1 MPRALD
7 MLILLTYVAVA
18 AVAAIGFERLG
29 LMSAMSAWTMG
40 AIVFIVAALA
50 HSAAARAQERREMEA
65 EIHNLKASNLALAEE
80 FEAAQKR
87 LDEITDELRA
97 EALERDN
104 ALVHEVKVLEDLVRR
119 VGGPVDGAGR
129 SGPVAASG
137 GPVDIDTV
145 RDALSA
151 NRVDL
156 YLQPVVTLPQRRVAF
171 YEGYT
176 RLRDATGRVLAP
188 AAFIAAAEEAGVMT
202 EVDNLLLFR
211 CVQIVRRLTGQ
222 DRKVGIFC
230 NISLNS
236 LSDEDFFPEFLDF
249 VRQNKDLSGSL
260 IFEISQR
267 AFEERDAIAARN
279 MARMADFGFRFSID
293 QVSHVDL
300 DLGEM
305 ERAGVRFVKIGGQ
318 RLLDALANYETIA
331 GVEAGAIAHQDLAGL
346 FARHGIELIV
356 DKIETESTVVEVLEL
371 DVAYGEGHLFGE
383 PRPVRD
389 DVLEET
395 GPAGGDPPRRLARPR
410 RLTWTGG
417 PASSGP

>member
-7 MLILLTYVAVA
+7 ILILLTYVAIA
-18 AVAAIGFERLG
+18 TVAAIGFERLG
-29 LMSAMSAWTMG
+29 LMPPMTAWMMG
-40 AIVFIVAALA
+40 AIVFIVAGMA
-50 HSAAARAQERREMEA
+50 HSAASRSQERRELER
-65 EIHNLKASNLALAEE
+65 EIHNLKAANLALAEE

-87 LDEITDELRA
+87 LDEITDDLRA
-97 EALERDN
+97 EAVERDN
-104 ALVHEVKVLEDLVRR
+104 ALVHEVKVLEDLIRR
-119 VGGPVDGAGR
+119 VSGPVDVHAK
-129 SGPVAASG
+129 ASPTETG
-137 GPVDIDTV
+137 GNGIDIDTV
-145 RDALSA
+145 RDALQA

-156 YLQPVVTLPQRRVAF
+156 YIQPIVTLPQRRVAF

-176 RLRDATGRVLAP
+176 RLRDATGRILAP
-188 AAFIAAAEEAGVMT
+188 SAFIAAAEQAGMMT

-236 LSDEDFFPEFLDF
+236 LADEDFFPEFLDF
-249 VRQNKDLSGSL
+249 VRQNKDLAGSL

-267 AFEERDAIAARN
+267 AFEERDAVAARN

-293 QVSHVDL
+293 QVNHVDL
-300 DLGEM
+300 DLHEM
-305 ERAGVRFVKIGGQ
+305 ERAGVRFVKIGGR
-318 RLLDALANYETIA
+318 RLLDAIADYEPIA
-331 GVEAGAIAHQDLAGL
+331 GYEAGSIANEDMAGL

-356 DKIETESTVVEVLEL
+356 DKIETEATVVEVLEL

-389 DVLEET
+389 DLLDTAVAT
-395 GPAGGDPPRRLARPR
+395 TPAPPVRLV
-410 RLTWTGG
+410 
-417 PASSGP
+417 S

>member
-7 MLILLTYVAVA
+7 ILILLTYVAIA
-18 AVAAIGFERLG
+18 TVAAIGFERLG
-29 LMSAMSAWTMG
+29 LMPPMTAWMMG
-40 AIVFIVAALA
+40 AIVFIVAGMA
-50 HSAAARAQERREMEA
+50 HSAASRSQERRELER
-65 EIHNLKASNLALAEE
+65 EIHNLKAANLALAEE

-87 LDEITDELRA
+87 LDEITDDLRA
-97 EALERDN
+97 EAVERDN
-104 ALVHEVKVLEDLVRR
+104 ALVHEVKVLEDLIRR
-119 VGGPVDGAGR
+119 VSGPVDVYAK
-129 SGPVAASG
+129 ASPTETG
-137 GPVDIDTV
+137 GNGIDIDTV
-145 RDALSA
+145 RDALQA

-156 YLQPVVTLPQRRVAF
+156 YIQPIVTLPQRRVAF

-176 RLRDATGRVLAP
+176 RLRDATGRILAP
-188 AAFIAAAEEAGVMT
+188 SAFIAAAEQAGMMT

-236 LSDEDFFPEFLDF
+236 LADEDFFPEFLDF
-249 VRQNKDLSGSL
+249 VRQNKDLAGSL

-267 AFEERDAIAARN
+267 AFEERDAVAARN

-293 QVSHVDL
+293 QVNHVDL
-300 DLGEM
+300 DLHEM
-305 ERAGVRFVKIGGQ
+305 ERAGVRFVKIGGR
-318 RLLDALANYETIA
+318 RLLDAIADYEPIA
-331 GVEAGAIAHQDLAGL
+331 GYEAGSIANEDMAGM

-356 DKIETESTVVEVLEL
+356 DKIETEATVVEVLEL

-389 DVLEET
+389 DLLDT
-395 GPAGGDPPRRLARPR
+395 AATTTPTPPVRLV
-410 RLTWTGG
+410 
-417 PASSGP
+417 S

>member
-7 MLILLTYVAVA
+7 ILILMTYVAIA
-18 AVAAIGFERLG
+18 TVAAIGFERLG
-29 LMSAMSAWTMG
+29 LMSGMTAWMMG
-40 AIVFIVAALA
+40 AIVFIVAGMA
-50 HSAAARAQERREMEA
+50 HSAASRSQERRTLEK

-87 LDEITDELRA
+87 IDAITDELRA
-97 EALERDN
+97 EAVERDN

-119 VGGPVDGAGR
+119 VGGPREVGTRTGT
-129 SGPVAASG
+129 GQAASG
-137 GPVDIDTV
+137 GSTDIDTV

-176 RLRDATGRVLAP
+176 RLRDATGRVLTP
-188 AAFIAAAEEAGVMT
+188 ASFIAAAEEAGVMT

-230 NISLNS
+230 NVSLNS

-279 MARMADFGFRFSID
+279 MARMADFGFRFSVD
-293 QVSHVDL
+293 QINHVDL
-300 DLGEM
+300 DLSEM
-305 ERAGVRFVKIGGQ
+305 ERAGVRFVKIGGA
-318 RLLDALANYETIA
+318 RLLDAINNYESIA
-331 GVEAGAIAHQDLAGL
+331 GYEAGSIAHEDLAGL

-356 DKIETESTVVEVLEL
+356 DKIETENTVVEVLEL
-371 DVAYGEGHLFGE
+371 DVAYGQGHLFGE

-395 GPAGGDPPRRLARPR
+395 GQQPAVRLA
-410 RLTWTGG
+410 G
-417 PASSGP
+417 

>member
-7 MLILLTYVAVA
+7 ILILMTYVAIA
-18 AVAAIGFERLG
+18 TVAAIGFERLG
-29 LMSAMSAWTMG
+29 LMSGMTAWMMG
-40 AIVFIVAALA
+40 AIVFIVAGMA
-50 HSAAARAQERREMEA
+50 HSAASRSQERRTLEK

-87 LDEITDELRA
+87 IDAITDELRA
-97 EALERDN
+97 EAVERDN

-119 VGGPVDGAGR
+119 VGGPREVGTRTGAGQ
-129 SGPVAASG
+129 AASG
-137 GPVDIDTV
+137 GSTDIDTV

-176 RLRDATGRVLAP
+176 RLRDATGRVLTP
-188 AAFIAAAEEAGVMT
+188 ASFIAAAEEAGVMT

-230 NISLNS
+230 NVSLNS

-279 MARMADFGFRFSID
+279 MARMADFGFRFSVD
-293 QVSHVDL
+293 QINHVDL
-300 DLGEM
+300 DLSEM
-305 ERAGVRFVKIGGQ
+305 ERAGVRFVKIGGA
-318 RLLDALANYETIA
+318 RLLDAINNYESIA
-331 GVEAGAIAHQDLAGL
+331 GYESGSIAHEDLAGL

-356 DKIETESTVVEVLEL
+356 DKIETENTVVEVLEL
-371 DVAYGEGHLFGE
+371 DVAYGQGHLFGE

-395 GPAGGDPPRRLARPR
+395 GQQPAVRLV
-410 RLTWTGG
+410 G
-417 PASSGP
+417 

>member
-7 MLILLTYVAVA
+7 ILILMTYVAIA
-18 AVAAIGFERLG
+18 TVAAIGFERLG
-29 LMSAMSAWTMG
+29 LMSGMTAWMMG
-40 AIVFIVAALA
+40 AIVFIVAGMA
-50 HSAAARAQERREMEA
+50 HSAASRSQERRTLEK

-87 LDEITDELRA
+87 IDAITDELRA
-97 EALERDN
+97 EAVERDN

-119 VGGPVDGAGR
+119 VGGPREVGTRTG
-129 SGPVAASG
+129 SGQAASG
-137 GPVDIDTV
+137 GSTDIDTV

-176 RLRDATGRVLAP
+176 RLRDATGRVLTP
-188 AAFIAAAEEAGVMT
+188 ASFIAAAEEAGVMT

-230 NISLNS
+230 NVSLNS

-279 MARMADFGFRFSID
+279 MARMADFGFRFSVD
-293 QVSHVDL
+293 QINHVDL
-300 DLGEM
+300 DLSEM
-305 ERAGVRFVKIGGQ
+305 ERAGVRFVKIGGA
-318 RLLDALANYETIA
+318 RLLDAINNYESIA
-331 GVEAGAIAHQDLAGL
+331 GYESGSIAHEDLAGL

-356 DKIETESTVVEVLEL
+356 DKIETENTVVEVLEL
-371 DVAYGEGHLFGE
+371 DVAYGQGHLFGE

-395 GPAGGDPPRRLARPR
+395 GQQPAVRLA
-410 RLTWTGG
+410 G
-417 PASSGP
+417 

>member
-7 MLILLTYVAVA
+7 ILILMTYVAIA
-18 AVAAIGFERLG
+18 TVAAIGFERLD
-29 LMSAMSAWTMG
+29 LMPATTAWMMG
-40 AIVFIVAALA
+40 AIVFIVAGMA
-50 HSAAARAQERREMEA
+50 HSAAARAQERRTMES

-80 FEAAQKR
+80 FQAAQKR

-97 EALERDN
+97 EAVERDN
-104 ALVHEVKVLEDLVRR
+104 ALVHEVKVLEDLIRR
-119 VGGPVDGAGR
+119 VGGPAELGTRSVAG
-129 SGPVAASG
+129 PASTASSI
-137 GPVDIDTV
+137 DIDTV

-156 YLQPVVTLPQRRVAF
+156 YIQPVVTLPQRRVAF

-188 AAFIAAAEEAGVMT
+188 ASFIAAAEEAGVMT

-249 VRQNKDLSGSL
+249 VRQHRDLSGSL

-279 MARMADFGFRFSID
+279 MARMADFGFRFSVD
-293 QVSHVDL
+293 QVNHVDL
-300 DLGEM
+300 DLADM
-305 ERAGVRFVKIGGQ
+305 ERAGVRFVKIGGR
-318 RLLDALANYETIA
+318 RLLDAVANYETIA
-331 GVEAGAIAHQDLAGL
+331 GYEAGAIAQEDLAGL

-371 DVAYGEGHLFGE
+371 DVAYGQGHLFGE

-389 DVLEET
+389 DVLEDT
-395 GPAGGDPPRRLARPR
+395 VQQPGTARLA
-410 RLTWTGG
+410 
-417 PASSGP
+417 S

>member
-7 MLILLTYVAVA
+7 ILILMTYVAIA
-18 AVAAIGFERLG
+18 TVAAIGFERLG
-29 LMSAMSAWTMG
+29 LMPTMTAWMMG
-40 AIVFIVAALA
+40 AIVFIVAGMA
-50 HSAAARAQERREMEA
+50 HSAASRAQERRALEQ

-80 FEAAQKR
+80 FEAAQAR
-87 LDEITDELRA
+87 IDEITDELRA
-97 EALERDN
+97 EAVERDN
-104 ALVHEVKVLEDLVRR
+104 ALVHEVRVLEDLVRR
-119 VGGPVDGAGR
+119 VGGPTSLSDKPVPTDTAEAGI
-129 SGPVAASG
+129 
-137 GPVDIDTV
+137 DIEIV
-145 RDALSA
+145 REALAA

-156 YLQPVVTLPQRRVAF
+156 YLQPIVTLPQRRVAF

-176 RLRDATGRVLAP
+176 RLRDTTGRVIAP
-188 AAFIAAAEEAGVMT
+188 ATFIQAAEQAGIMT

-230 NISLNS
+230 NVSLNS

-249 VRQNKDLSGSL
+249 VRQNKDLAGSL

-279 MARMADFGFRFSID
+279 MARMADFGFRFSVD
-293 QVSHVDL
+293 QVQHVDL
-300 DLGEM
+300 DLEAM

-318 RLLDALANYETIA
+318 RLLSAINEYEPIA
-331 GVEAGAIAHQDLAGL
+331 GYEPGAISHEDLAGL
-346 FARHGIELIV
+346 FARHGIDLIV
-356 DKIETESTVVEVLEL
+356 DKIESEATVVEVLEL

-389 DVLEET
+389 DVLEEAAQ
-395 GPAGGDPPRRLARPR
+395 PAAGLRLV
-410 RLTWTGG
+410 
-417 PASSGP
+417 S